1 MSLQASE
8 EELRGWISANGIG
21 IQNDI
26 LDGNAR
32 DYLWML
38 VRTYTYTGGIVFQL
52 KHT

>member
-26 LDGNAR
+26 FGKAR
-32 DYLWML
+32 DYLWMPL
-38 VRTYTYTGGIVFQL
+38 
-52 KHT
+52 